1 MRIKVKK
8 SMKLLLL
15 LAVLAVGVAGC
26 GTKEE
31 KENISTKYENTEYD
45 GLFDIEAAR
54 KDIWIDGQLLEI
66 PVVLKDLPTGW
77 TYEDYNAEYL
87 DQGHG
92 IAVLYYEGKKMVEVG
107 LENYDAKHFDES
119 IVYNVTIDDSHCNI
133 ADVVPNVTTKQ
144 EIYEKYGEPV
154 KVSEFGSYYYGI
166 VNGHKTLGGRSNN
179 QSIIFKFN
187 EDDVVREISFTY
199 ADLTK

>member
-1 MRIKVKK
+1 MKK

-31 KENISTKYENTEYD
+31 KEKISTQYENTEYD

-87 DQGHG
+87 DPGTRDCCF
-92 IAVLYYEGKKMVEVG
+92 IL
-107 LENYDAKHFDES
+107 
-119 IVYNVTIDDSHCNI
+119 
-133 ADVVPNVTTKQ
+133 
-144 EIYEKYGEPV
+144 
-154 KVSEFGSYYYGI
+154 
-166 VNGHKTLGGRSNN
+166 
-179 QSIIFKFN
+179 
-187 EDDVVREISFTY
+187 
-199 ADLTK
+199 